1 MVVVAVAIVWALAT
15 CSRSPSSSGPAND
28 GASLATSSPSATSAP
43 QGRQYDE
50 QQFLASVDKS
60 ISGPMIVRDK
70 AKYVGDSV
78 AIACTVASIIDENSF
93 NAQCAQRGDRVPAI
107 VLVDYDDTVSLNKG
121 QAIRILGTVEEP
133 AQGLDASGKQAT
145 FAAIKAQFIE

>member
-15 CSRSPSSSGPAND
+15 CSRSPSSSND
-28 GASLATSSPSATSAP
+28 AASVATSSPSATSAA

-50 QQFLASVDKS
+50 QQFLASADKS
-60 ISGPMIVRDK
+60 ISGPMIARDK
-70 AKYVGDSV
+70 SKYVGDSV

-93 NAQCAQRGDRVPAI
+93 NAQCAQRGDPVPAI
-107 VLVDYDDTVSLNKG
+107 ILVDYDDTVSLNKG
-121 QAIRILGTVEEP
+121 QAVRIMGTVEEP

-145 FAAIKAQFIE
+145 FAAVKAQFIE